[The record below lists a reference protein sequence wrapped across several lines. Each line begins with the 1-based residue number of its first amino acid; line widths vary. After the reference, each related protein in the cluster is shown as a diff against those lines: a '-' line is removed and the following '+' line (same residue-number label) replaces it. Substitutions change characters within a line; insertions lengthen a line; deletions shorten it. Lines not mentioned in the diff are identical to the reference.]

1 MENKYYT
8 VKDLAK
14 IISYLEDKKSEFRE
28 RSARQLLE
36 GYTPANKKKLEK
48 GDPEYLGRKKPH
60 YYSEDVILEVLNTRK
75 QGDPFSSED
84 LSSTINLLEI
94 IEKENKNIETQEKI
108 LDIYNELETLE
119 FMEIK
124 LKEEGDKEGVRKL
137 REKIENIQRENNI
150 YLEPNSYKS
159 PYEVDK
165 SKIITKVKSVKLEVI
180 LEKILEEMGYMFEED
195 KFYEDLILLEE
206 SYFSFDYDDKLPIDI
221 LEKKYKVM
229 NPKKYYIK
237 KK

>member
-1 MENKYYT
+1 MKKKYYT

-14 IISYLEDKKSEFRE
+14 IISYLENRKSEFRE

-36 GYTPANKKKLEK
+36 GYTPANKKKLDK
-48 GDPEYLGRKKPH
+48 GDPEYLKRIKPY
-60 YYSEDVILEVLNTRK
+60 YYSDDVILEVLNIRK
-75 QGDPFSSED
+75 QGNPFSNED
-84 LSSTINLLEI
+84 LNTAINQLEI
-94 IEKENKNIETQEKI
+94 IEKEDKNIEIQEKI
-108 LDIYNELETLE
+108 QDIYNELETLE
-119 FMEIK
+119 FMETK
-124 LKEEGDKEGVRKL
+124 LKEEGDKVGARKL

-150 YLEPNSYKS
+150 YSGPTSYKS

-195 KFYEDLILLEE
+195 KFYEDLILLEK
-206 SYFSFDYDDKLPIDI
+206 SYFSFDYDDSLPKDM